1 MRSKFLPT
9 SHIIVHGPKR
19 KNFKQKKLN
28 SNLHAKQIQKETS
41 ILYAKTCIRSHIYKT
56 FTQTY
61 KYYKTQTEY

>member
-41 ILYAKTCIRSHIYKT
+41 IFICQNVHKITHLQNFHTNIQILQNSN
-56 FTQTY
+56 
-61 KYYKTQTEY
+61 

>member
-19 KNFKQKKLN
+19 KNFERKKLN

-41 ILYAKTCIRSHIYKT
+41 ILYAKKRA
-56 FTQTY
+56 
-61 KYYKTQTEY
+61 